1 LWRIFT
7 ALPRVRQGIQL
18 SIVYAM
24 DVENTREFCKGKTK
38 NPSNRKSGLM
48 DFG

>member
-24 DVENTREFCKGKTK
+24 DVENTREFCEGGKQKIHQTAK
-38 NPSNRKSGLM
+38 AV
-48 DFG
+48 